1 MLNINDQL
9 DVIKISGV
17 DAETFIQGQI
27 TNDITLL
34 SGEEKS
40 IYAGYCSP
48 KGRLL
53 AFFFITR
60 VDANYFLFCP
70 PCISEAI
77 SKRLSMY
84 VLRAK
89 VKILYSPEDVD
100 YFLVDESNIK
110 KLPNN
115 FGSIPKIKMQTTL
128 SHNKS
133 ITITMLHGS
142 KSYYF
147 IFGKKKEISKLFDKI
162 CSAEIN
168 PCNWNEAH
176 IDSIIPNIFI
186 ETQDLYIPQSV
197 NLDLIDAVNFKKGCY
212 TGQEVVA
219 RTHYLGK
226 PKRRMYLG
234 SVTLNENPELGSDIK
249 VGDEKV
255 GSLVNSYKQKNNI
268 FKVLV
273 ELRIE
278 KIDARPTL
286 NGNEILSLKM
296 QY

>member
-1 MLNINDQL
+1 MHSIKDQL

-34 SGEEKS
+34 SKEEKS

-60 VDANYFLFCP
+60 IDRNYFLFCP
-70 PCISEAI
+70 PCISNSI

-84 VLRAK
+84 VLRSK
-89 VKILYSPEDVD
+89 VEIICSPEDVD
-100 YFLVDESNIK
+100 YFLVDESDIK
-110 KLPNN
+110 KLPDN
-115 FGSIPKIKMQTTL
+115 FSSIPQSKMQSTL

-133 ITITMLHGS
+133 FSVTMLNGP

-147 IFGKKKEISKLFDKI
+147 IFGNKKEISKLLNEIYSTK
-162 CSAEIN
+162 IN
-168 PCNWNEAH
+168 PCNWNEIH
-176 IDSIIPNIFI
+176 INNIIPNIFN

-234 SVTLNENPELGSDIK
+234 SVTSDNNPELGS
-249 VGDEKV
+249 E
-255 GSLVNSYKQKNNI
+255 YKG
-268 FKVLV
+268 
-273 ELRIE
+273 E
-278 KIDARPTL
+278 
-286 NGNEILSLKM
+286 
-296 QY
+296 